1 MPLFIFLV
9 GFIYEL
15 YLKNLFYNDVFY
27 YLLVYKLV
35 ITYNFYHV
43 LANLRGC
50 LG

>member
-1 MPLFIFLV
+1 MMFFYFLS
-9 GFIYEL
+9 
-15 YLKNLFYNDVFY
+15 
-27 YLLVYKLV
+27 VYKLV